1 MYKCKYFKIQELVC
15 PHVYKKYGDKAWEFF
30 SEELLKDLDTVREV
44 LGVPII
50 INNWHIEGQYKES
63 GNRCQF
69 CSIVAK
75 KIANKELNMS
85 MHNLYQAFDLK
96 PKGLEIKKAVEM
108 ILDNV
113 HRFKVIKRIENPD
126 YTSTWLH
133 IDTKGHHK
141 GIRIFN
147 P

>member
-1 MYKCKYFKIQELVC
+1 
-15 PHVYKKYGDKAWEFF
+15 
-30 SEELLKDLDTVREV
+30 
-44 LGVPII
+44 
-50 INNWHIEGQYKES
+50 
-63 GNRCQF
+63 
-69 CSIVAK
+69 
-75 KIANKELNMS
+75 MS

-96 PKGLEIKKAVEM
+96 HKGLEIKKAVEIIM
-108 ILDNV
+108 DNV

-133 IDTKGHHK
+133 VDTKGHHK

>member
-15 PHVYKKYGDKAWEFF
+15 PHVYEKYGDKSWEFF
-30 SEELLKDLDTVREV
+30 NEEFLKELDIVREV
-44 LGVPII
+44 LGVPIT
-50 INNWHIEGQYKES
+50 INNWNIEGQYKES

-75 KIANKELNMS
+75 RIANKELNMS

-108 ILDNV
+108 IMDNV

>member
-15 PHVYKKYGDKAWEFF
+15 QHVYKKYGDKSWEFF
-30 SEELLKDLDTVREV
+30 SEEFLKDLDTVREV

-50 INNWHIEGQYKES
+50 INNWHVNGQYKES

-75 KIANKELNMS
+75 KITNKELNIS
-85 MHNLYQAFDLK
+85 MHNLYRAFDLK
-96 PKGLEIKKAVEM
+96 PKNLEIKKAVEM
-108 ILDNV
+108 IMDNV
-113 HRFKVIKRIENPD
+113 HRFKVIKRIENSD
-126 YTSTWLH
+126 YTLTWLH
-133 IDTKGHHK
+133 LDTKGHHK

>member
-30 SEELLKDLDTVREV
+30 NKEFLKDLDTIREV
-44 LGVPII
+44 LEVPIV
-50 INNWHIEGQYKES
+50 INNWHIKGSYKES
-63 GNRCQF
+63 GNRCQL

-75 KIANKELNMS
+75 KIVNKELNMS

-108 ILDNV
+108 VMDNV

-126 YTSTWLH
+126 YTLTWLH

>member
-15 PHVYKKYGDKAWEFF
+15 QHVYKKYGDKSWEFF
-30 SEELLKDLDTVREV
+30 SEEFLKDLDTVREV

-50 INNWHIEGQYKES
+50 INNWHVNGQYKES

-75 KIANKELNMS
+75 KITNKELNMS
-85 MHNLYQAFDLK
+85 MHNLYRAFDLK
-96 PKGLEIKKAVEM
+96 PKNLEIKKAVEM
-108 ILDNV
+108 IMDNV

-126 YTSTWLH
+126 YTLTWLH
-133 IDTKGHHK
+133 LDTKGHHK

>member
-15 PHVYKKYGDKAWEFF
+15 PHVYKKYGDKSWEFF
-30 SEELLKDLDTVREV
+30 SEEFLKDLDTVREV

-50 INNWHIEGQYKES
+50 INNWHVNGQYKES

-75 KIANKELNMS
+75 KITNKELNMS
-85 MHNLYQAFDLK
+85 MHNLYRAFDLK
-96 PKGLEIKKAVEM
+96 PKNLEIKKAVEM
-108 ILDNV
+108 IMDNV

-126 YTSTWLH
+126 YTLTWLH
-133 IDTKGHHK
+133 LDTKGHHK

>member
-15 PHVYKKYGDKAWEFF
+15 PHVYEKYGDKSWEFF
-30 SEELLKDLDTVREV
+30 NEEFLKELDIVREV
-44 LGVPII
+44 LGVPIV
-50 INNWHIEGQYKES
+50 INNWSKGGQYRES

-96 PKGLEIKKAVEM
+96 PKELEIRKAVEIIM
-108 ILDNV
+108 DNI
-113 HRFKVIKRIENPD
+113 HRFKIIKRIENPD
-126 YTSTWLH
+126 NTLTWIH

>member
-15 PHVYKKYGDKAWEFF
+15 PHVYEKYGDKSWEFF
-30 SEELLKDLDTVREV
+30 NEEFLKDLDIVREV
-44 LGVPII
+44 LRVPII
-50 INNWHIEGQYKES
+50 INNWSTGGKYRES

-75 KIANKELNMS
+75 KIVNKELNMS

-96 PKGLEIKKAVEM
+96 PKGLEIKKAVEIIM
-108 ILDNV
+108 DNV
-113 HRFKVIKRIENPD
+113 HRFRAIKRIENPD
-126 YTSTWLH
+126 YTPTWLH
-133 IDTKGHHK
+133 IDAKGHNK
-141 GIRIFN
+141 GIKIFN